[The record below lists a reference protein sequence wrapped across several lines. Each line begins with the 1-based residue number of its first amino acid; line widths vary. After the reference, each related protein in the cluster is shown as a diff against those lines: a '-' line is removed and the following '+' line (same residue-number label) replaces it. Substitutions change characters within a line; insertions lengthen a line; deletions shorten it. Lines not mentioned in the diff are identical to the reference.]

1 MRRPRVRVRVRGL
14 TGAPIVASRQRLA
27 AVEGPESPDPGED
40 PMTITHR
47 AQRAAALSRAV
58 AAAAQA
64 ETLAERTESAA
75 RSVDH
80 QHQAAPLAAA
90 GALWADVARVY
101 TAIAQTLTALDRE
114 TED

>member
-1 MRRPRVRVRVRGL
+1 MRRPRLRVRVRGL
-14 TGAPIVASRQRLA
+14 TGAPIVASPDRLA

-40 PMTITHR
+40 LMSIIERT
-47 AQRAAALSRAV
+47 QRATALSRAV

-64 ETLAERTESAA
+64 ESLAQRAESAA

-80 QHQAAPLAAA
+80 LHKAEPLAAA
-90 GALWADVARVY
+90 GALWADVARTY

>member
-1 MRRPRVRVRVRGL
+1 VRVRGL
-14 TGAPIVASRQRLA
+14 TGAPIVASPDRLA

-40 PMTITHR
+40 LMSITER
-47 AQRAAALSRAV
+47 TQRAAALSRAV

-64 ETLAERTESAA
+64 ESLAERAESAA

-80 QHQAAPLAAA
+80 HQAAPLAAA
-90 GALWADVARVY
+90 GSLWADVARTY
-101 TAIAQTLTALDRE
+101 TAIAQTLTVLDRE